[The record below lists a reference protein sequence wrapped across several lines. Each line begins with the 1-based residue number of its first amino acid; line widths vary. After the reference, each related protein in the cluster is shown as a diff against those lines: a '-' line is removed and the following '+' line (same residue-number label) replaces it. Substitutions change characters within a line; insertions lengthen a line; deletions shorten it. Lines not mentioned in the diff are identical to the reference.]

1 MFEWIFSI
9 DAWIT
14 LATLSALEIV
24 LGIDNIIFLAIL
36 VSKLP
41 PEHRD
46 KGRILG
52 LAFAMITRILLLL
65 SLFWVMKLVTPLF
78 SVLGNEISG
87 RDLVLLLGGLFLI
100 VKSIKEIKEQISH
113 QEESQSH
120 FKASNKLWI
129 VVAEIA
135 VIDIVFSLDS
145 VITAVGIAQDVT
157 IMIIAVIIAVA
168 VMLFAS
174 KPIADFVEKYPSIK
188 ILALAFLVL
197 IGVVLVAESFDIH
210 IDKAYI
216 YTAMAFALVV
226 QILNILDQ
234 RKEKMA
240 KDANGI
246 ELNTGDSVSVIKDLK
261 VKGVSTTLKR
271 GTTIKNIKLTSKEGE
286 IEARVDKFGVI
297 VLKTEFLKKI

>member
-1 MFEWIFSI
+1 MFEWIFSV
-9 DAWIT
+9 DAWVVLLT
-14 LATLSALEIV
+14 LTALEIV

-78 SVLGNEISG
+78 SILGNEISG

-100 VKSIKEIKEQISH
+100 VKSIKEIKESIMH
-113 QEESQSH
+113 QEESQSNI
-120 FKASNKLWI
+120 KISNKLWV

-145 VITAVGIAQDVT
+145 VITAVGIAQDIE
-157 IMIIAVIIAVA
+157 IMIIAVIVAVL

-188 ILALAFLVL
+188 ILALAFLVM
-197 IGVVLVAESFDIH
+197 IGFVLVCESFDIH

-216 YTAMAFALVV
+216 YTAMAFSLIVE
-226 QILNILDQ
+226 ILNIISQ
-234 RKEKMA
+234 
-240 KDANGI
+240 
-246 ELNTGDSVSVIKDLK
+246 
-261 VKGVSTTLKR
+261 
-271 GTTIKNIKLTSKEGE
+271 
-286 IEARVDKFGVI
+286 
-297 VLKTEFLKKI
+297 KKQADNS

>member
-1 MFEWIFSI
+1 MFEWIFSV
-9 DAWIT
+9 DAWVVLLT
-14 LATLSALEIV
+14 LTALEIV

-78 SVLGNEISG
+78 SILGNEISG

-100 VKSIKEIKEQISH
+100 VKSIKEIKESIMH
-113 QEESQSH
+113 QEESQSNI
-120 FKASNKLWI
+120 KISNKLWV

-145 VITAVGIAQDVT
+145 VITAVGIAQDIE
-157 IMIIAVIIAVA
+157 IMIIAVIVAVL

-188 ILALAFLVL
+188 ILALAFLVM
-197 IGVVLVAESFDIH
+197 IGFVLVCESFDIH

-216 YTAMAFALVV
+216 YTAMAFSLIVE
-226 QILNILDQ
+226 ILNIISQ
-234 RKEKMA
+234 
-240 KDANGI
+240 
-246 ELNTGDSVSVIKDLK
+246 
-261 VKGVSTTLKR
+261 
-271 GTTIKNIKLTSKEGE
+271 
-286 IEARVDKFGVI
+286 
-297 VLKTEFLKKI
+297 KKQINNS

>member
-1 MFEWIFSI
+1 MFEWIFSV
-9 DAWIT
+9 DAWVVLLT
-14 LATLSALEIV
+14 LTALEIV

-78 SVLGNEISG
+78 SILGNEISG

-100 VKSIKEIKEQISH
+100 VKSIKEIKESIMH
-113 QEESQSH
+113 QEESQSNI
-120 FKASNKLWI
+120 KISNNLWV

-145 VITAVGIAQDVT
+145 VITAVGIAQDIEV
-157 IMIIAVIIAVA
+157 MIIAVIIAVL

-188 ILALAFLVL
+188 ILALAFLVM
-197 IGVVLVAESFDIH
+197 IGFVLVCESFDIH

-216 YTAMAFALVV
+216 YTAMAFSLIVE
-226 QILNILDQ
+226 ILNIISQ
-234 RKEKMA
+234 
-240 KDANGI
+240 
-246 ELNTGDSVSVIKDLK
+246 
-261 VKGVSTTLKR
+261 
-271 GTTIKNIKLTSKEGE
+271 
-286 IEARVDKFGVI
+286 
-297 VLKTEFLKKI
+297 KKQTNNS

>member
-1 MFEWIFSI
+1 MFEWIFSV
-9 DAWIT
+9 DAWVVLFT
-14 LATLSALEIV
+14 LTALEIV

-52 LAFAMITRILLLL
+52 LAFAMLTRILLLL

-87 RDLVLLLGGLFLI
+87 RDLVLILGGLFLI
-100 VKSIKEIKEQISH
+100 VKSIKEIKESINH
-113 QEESQSH
+113 KEQEQSNI
-120 FKASNKLWI
+120 KISNKLWI

-145 VITAVGIAQDVT
+145 VITAVGIAQDIE
-157 IMIIAVIIAVA
+157 IMIIAVIMAVL

-174 KPIADFVEKYPSIK
+174 KPIADFIEKYPSIK
-188 ILALAFLVL
+188 ILALAFLVM
-197 IGVVLVAESFDIH
+197 IGFVLVSEGFDIH

-216 YTAMAFALVV
+216 YVAMVFSLVV
-226 QILNILDQ
+226 EILNIISQ
-234 RKEKMA
+234 KQN
-240 KDANGI
+240 KD
-246 ELNTGDSVSVIKDLK
+246 
-261 VKGVSTTLKR
+261 
-271 GTTIKNIKLTSKEGE
+271 
-286 IEARVDKFGVI
+286 
-297 VLKTEFLKKI
+297 

>member
-9 DAWIT
+9 DAWVI
-14 LATLSALEIV
+14 LATLTALEIV

-41 PEHRD
+41 PQHRD

-52 LAFAMITRILLLL
+52 LGFAMITRILLLL
-65 SLFWVMKLVTPLF
+65 SLFWVMKLVNPLF
-78 SVLGNEISG
+78 SILGNEISG
-87 RDLVLLLGGLFLI
+87 RDLVLLLGGIFLI
-100 VKSIKEIKEQISH
+100 IKSTKEIIEQISSN
-113 QEESQSH
+113 EDEQSH
-120 FKASNKLWI
+120 FKASNKLWV

-145 VITAVGIAQDVT
+145 VITAVGIAQDIS
-157 IMIIAVIIAVA
+157 IMILAVMIAVA

-197 IGVVLVAESFDIH
+197 IGIVLVAQSFDLH

-216 YTAMAFALVV
+216 YTAMGFALVV
-226 QILNILDQ
+226 QILNILDSK
-234 RKEKMA
+234 KEKNA
-240 KDANGI
+240 
-246 ELNTGDSVSVIKDLK
+246 
-261 VKGVSTTLKR
+261 
-271 GTTIKNIKLTSKEGE
+271 
-286 IEARVDKFGVI
+286 
-297 VLKTEFLKKI
+297 

>member
-234 RKEKMA
+234 RKKKMA

>member
-1 MFEWIFSI
+1 MFEWIFSV
-9 DAWIT
+9 DAWVVLLT
-14 LATLSALEIV
+14 LTALEIV

-78 SVLGNEISG
+78 SILGNEISG

-100 VKSIKEIKEQISH
+100 VKSIKEIKESIMH
-113 QEESQSH
+113 QEESQSNI
-120 FKASNKLWI
+120 KISNKLWI

-145 VITAVGIAQDVT
+145 VITAVGIAQDIE
-157 IMIIAVIIAVA
+157 IMIIAVIVAVL

-188 ILALAFLVL
+188 ILALAFLVM
-197 IGVVLVAESFDIH
+197 IGFVLVCESFDIH

-216 YTAMAFALVV
+216 YTAMAFSLIVE
-226 QILNILDQ
+226 ILNIISQ
-234 RKEKMA
+234 
-240 KDANGI
+240 
-246 ELNTGDSVSVIKDLK
+246 
-261 VKGVSTTLKR
+261 
-271 GTTIKNIKLTSKEGE
+271 
-286 IEARVDKFGVI
+286 
-297 VLKTEFLKKI
+297 KKQTDNS

>member
-1 MFEWIFSI
+1 MFEWIFSV
-9 DAWIT
+9 DAWVVLLT
-14 LATLSALEIV
+14 LTALEIV

-100 VKSIKEIKEQISH
+100 VKSIKEIKESIMH
-113 QEESQSH
+113 QEESQSNI
-120 FKASNKLWI
+120 KISNKLWV

-145 VITAVGIAQDVT
+145 VITAVGIAQDIE
-157 IMIIAVIIAVA
+157 IMIIAVIVAVL

-188 ILALAFLVL
+188 ILALAFLVM
-197 IGVVLVAESFDIH
+197 IGFVLVCESFDIH

-216 YTAMAFALVV
+216 YTAMAFSLIVE
-226 QILNILDQ
+226 ILNIISQ
-234 RKEKMA
+234 
-240 KDANGI
+240 
-246 ELNTGDSVSVIKDLK
+246 
-261 VKGVSTTLKR
+261 
-271 GTTIKNIKLTSKEGE
+271 
-286 IEARVDKFGVI
+286 
-297 VLKTEFLKKI
+297 KKQTNNS

>member
-1 MFEWIFSI
+1 MFEWIFSV
-9 DAWIT
+9 DAWAVLLT
-14 LATLSALEIV
+14 LTALEIV

-78 SVLGNEISG
+78 SILGNEISG

-100 VKSIKEIKEQISH
+100 VKSIKEIKESIMH
-113 QEESQSH
+113 QEESQSNI
-120 FKASNKLWI
+120 KISNKLWV

-145 VITAVGIAQDVT
+145 VITAVGIAQDIE
-157 IMIIAVIIAVA
+157 IMIIAVIIAVL

-188 ILALAFLVL
+188 ILALAFLVM
-197 IGVVLVAESFDIH
+197 IGFVLVCESFDIH

-216 YTAMAFALVV
+216 YTAMAFSLIVE
-226 QILNILDQ
+226 ILNIISQ
-234 RKEKMA
+234 
-240 KDANGI
+240 
-246 ELNTGDSVSVIKDLK
+246 
-261 VKGVSTTLKR
+261 
-271 GTTIKNIKLTSKEGE
+271 
-286 IEARVDKFGVI
+286 
-297 VLKTEFLKKI
+297 KKQTDNS

>member
-1 MFEWIFSI
+1 MFEWIFSV
-9 DAWIT
+9 DAWVVLLT
-14 LATLSALEIV
+14 LTALEIV

-41 PEHRD
+41 PEYRD

-78 SVLGNEISG
+78 SILGNEISG

-100 VKSIKEIKEQISH
+100 VKSIKEIKESIMH
-113 QEESQSH
+113 QEESQSNI
-120 FKASNKLWI
+120 KISNKLWV

-145 VITAVGIAQDVT
+145 VITAVGIAQDIE
-157 IMIIAVIIAVA
+157 IMIIAVIVAVL

-188 ILALAFLVL
+188 ILALAFLVM
-197 IGVVLVAESFDIH
+197 IGFVLVCESFDIH

-216 YTAMAFALVV
+216 YTAMAFSLIVE
-226 QILNILDQ
+226 ILNIISQ
-234 RKEKMA
+234 
-240 KDANGI
+240 
-246 ELNTGDSVSVIKDLK
+246 
-261 VKGVSTTLKR
+261 
-271 GTTIKNIKLTSKEGE
+271 
-286 IEARVDKFGVI
+286 
-297 VLKTEFLKKI
+297 KKQTNNS

>member
-234 RKEKMA
+234 RKKKMA

-261 VKGVSTTLKR
+261 VKGASTTLKR

>member
-1 MFEWIFSI
+1 MFEWIFSV
-9 DAWIT
+9 DAWVVLLT
-14 LATLSALEIV
+14 LTALEIV

-78 SVLGNEISG
+78 SILGNEISG

-100 VKSIKEIKEQISH
+100 VKSIKEIKESIMH
-113 QEESQSH
+113 QEENQSNI
-120 FKASNKLWI
+120 KISNKLWV

-145 VITAVGIAQDVT
+145 VITAVGIAQDIE
-157 IMIIAVIIAVA
+157 IMIIAVIIAVL

-188 ILALAFLVL
+188 ILALAFLVM
-197 IGVVLVAESFDIH
+197 IGFVLVCESFDIH

-216 YTAMAFALVV
+216 YTAMAFSLIVE
-226 QILNILDQ
+226 ILNIISQ
-234 RKEKMA
+234 
-240 KDANGI
+240 
-246 ELNTGDSVSVIKDLK
+246 
-261 VKGVSTTLKR
+261 
-271 GTTIKNIKLTSKEGE
+271 
-286 IEARVDKFGVI
+286 
-297 VLKTEFLKKI
+297 KKQTDNS

>member
-1 MFEWIFSI
+1 MFEWIFSV
-9 DAWIT
+9 DAWVVLLT
-14 LATLSALEIV
+14 LTALEIV

-100 VKSIKEIKEQISH
+100 VKSIKEIKESIMH
-113 QEESQSH
+113 QEESQSNI
-120 FKASNKLWI
+120 KISNKLWV

-145 VITAVGIAQDVT
+145 VITAVGIAQDIE
-157 IMIIAVIIAVA
+157 IMIIAVIVAVL

-174 KPIADFVEKYPSIK
+174 KLIADFVEKYPSIK
-188 ILALAFLVL
+188 ILALAFLVM
-197 IGVVLVAESFDIH
+197 IGFVLVCESFDIH

-216 YTAMAFALVV
+216 YTAMAFSLIVE
-226 QILNILDQ
+226 ILNIISQ
-234 RKEKMA
+234 
-240 KDANGI
+240 
-246 ELNTGDSVSVIKDLK
+246 
-261 VKGVSTTLKR
+261 
-271 GTTIKNIKLTSKEGE
+271 
-286 IEARVDKFGVI
+286 
-297 VLKTEFLKKI
+297 KKQTNNS

>member
-1 MFEWIFSI
+1 MFEWIFSV
-9 DAWIT
+9 DAWVVLLT
-14 LATLSALEIV
+14 LTALEIV

-78 SVLGNEISG
+78 SILGNEISG

-100 VKSIKEIKEQISH
+100 VKSIKEIKESIMH
-113 QEESQSH
+113 QEESQSNI
-120 FKASNKLWI
+120 KISNKLWV

-145 VITAVGIAQDVT
+145 VITAVGIAQDIE
-157 IMIIAVIIAVA
+157 IMIIAVIVAVL

-188 ILALAFLVL
+188 ILALAFLVM
-197 IGVVLVAESFDIH
+197 IGFVLVCESFDIH

-216 YTAMAFALVV
+216 YTAMAFSLIVE
-226 QILNILDQ
+226 ILNIISQ
-234 RKEKMA
+234 
-240 KDANGI
+240 
-246 ELNTGDSVSVIKDLK
+246 
-261 VKGVSTTLKR
+261 
-271 GTTIKNIKLTSKEGE
+271 
-286 IEARVDKFGVI
+286 
-297 VLKTEFLKKI
+297 KK

>member
-1 MFEWIFSI
+1 MFEWIFSV
-9 DAWIT
+9 DAWVVLLT
-14 LATLSALEIV
+14 LTALEIV

-100 VKSIKEIKEQISH
+100 VKSIKEIKESIIH
-113 QEESQSH
+113 QEESQSNI
-120 FKASNKLWI
+120 KISNKLWV

-145 VITAVGIAQDVT
+145 VITAVGIAQDIE
-157 IMIIAVIIAVA
+157 IMIIAVIVAVL

-188 ILALAFLVL
+188 ILALAFLVM
-197 IGVVLVAESFDIH
+197 IGFVLVCESFDIH

-216 YTAMAFALVV
+216 YTAMAFSLIVE
-226 QILNILDQ
+226 ILNIISQ
-234 RKEKMA
+234 
-240 KDANGI
+240 
-246 ELNTGDSVSVIKDLK
+246 
-261 VKGVSTTLKR
+261 
-271 GTTIKNIKLTSKEGE
+271 
-286 IEARVDKFGVI
+286 
-297 VLKTEFLKKI
+297 KKQTNNS

>member
-1 MFEWIFSI
+1 MFEWIFSV
-9 DAWIT
+9 DAWVVLLT
-14 LATLSALEIV
+14 LTALEIV

-46 KGRILG
+46 KGRVLG

-78 SVLGNEISG
+78 SILGNEISG

-100 VKSIKEIKEQISH
+100 VKSIKEIKESITH
-113 QEESQSH
+113 QEESQSNI
-120 FKASNKLWI
+120 KISNKLWV

-145 VITAVGIAQDVT
+145 VITAVGIAQDIE
-157 IMIIAVIIAVA
+157 IMIIAVIVAVL

-188 ILALAFLVL
+188 ILALVFLVM
-197 IGVVLVAESFDIH
+197 IGFVLVCESFDIH

-216 YTAMAFALVV
+216 YTAMAFSLIVE
-226 QILNILDQ
+226 ILNIISQ
-234 RKEKMA
+234 KKQ
-240 KDANGI
+240 AN
-246 ELNTGDSVSVIKDLK
+246 NS
-261 VKGVSTTLKR
+261 
-271 GTTIKNIKLTSKEGE
+271 
-286 IEARVDKFGVI
+286 
-297 VLKTEFLKKI
+297 

>member
-1 MFEWIFSI
+1 MFEWIFSV
-9 DAWIT
+9 DAWVVLLT
-14 LATLSALEIV
+14 LTALEIV

-46 KGRILG
+46 KGRVLG

-78 SVLGNEISG
+78 SILGNEISG

-100 VKSIKEIKEQISH
+100 VKSIKEIKESIMH
-113 QEESQSH
+113 QEESQSNI
-120 FKASNKLWI
+120 KISNKLWI

-145 VITAVGIAQDVT
+145 VITAVGIAQDIE
-157 IMIIAVIIAVA
+157 IMIIAVIIAVL

-174 KPIADFVEKYPSIK
+174 KPIADFVEKYPNIK
-188 ILALAFLVL
+188 ILALAFLVM
-197 IGVVLVAESFDIH
+197 IGFVLVCESFDIH

-216 YTAMAFALVV
+216 YVAMAFSLVV
-226 QILNILDQ
+226 EILNIISQ
-234 RKEKMA
+234 
-240 KDANGI
+240 
-246 ELNTGDSVSVIKDLK
+246 
-261 VKGVSTTLKR
+261 
-271 GTTIKNIKLTSKEGE
+271 
-286 IEARVDKFGVI
+286 
-297 VLKTEFLKKI
+297 KKQTNNS

>member
-1 MFEWIFSI
+1 MFEWIFSV
-9 DAWIT
+9 DAWVVLLT
-14 LATLSALEIV
+14 LTALEIV

-78 SVLGNEISG
+78 SILGNEISG
-87 RDLVLLLGGLFLI
+87 RDLVLLFGGLFLI
-100 VKSIKEIKEQISH
+100 VKSIKEIKESIMH
-113 QEESQSH
+113 QEESQSNI
-120 FKASNKLWI
+120 KISNKLWV

-145 VITAVGIAQDVT
+145 VITAVGIAQDIE
-157 IMIIAVIIAVA
+157 IMIIAVIIAVL

-174 KPIADFVEKYPSIK
+174 KPIVDFVEKYPSIK
-188 ILALAFLVL
+188 ILALAFLVM
-197 IGVVLVAESFDIH
+197 IGFVLVCESFDIH

-216 YTAMAFALVV
+216 YTAMAFSLIVE
-226 QILNILDQ
+226 ILNIISQ
-234 RKEKMA
+234 
-240 KDANGI
+240 
-246 ELNTGDSVSVIKDLK
+246 
-261 VKGVSTTLKR
+261 
-271 GTTIKNIKLTSKEGE
+271 
-286 IEARVDKFGVI
+286 
-297 VLKTEFLKKI
+297 KKQTDNS

>member
-1 MFEWIFSI
+1 MFDWIFSV
-9 DAWIT
+9 DAWVVLLT
-14 LATLSALEIV
+14 LTALEIV

-78 SVLGNEISG
+78 SILGNEISG

-100 VKSIKEIKEQISH
+100 VKSIKEIKESIMH
-113 QEESQSH
+113 QEEIQSNI
-120 FKASNKLWI
+120 KISNKLWV

-145 VITAVGIAQDVT
+145 VITAVGIAQDIE
-157 IMIIAVIIAVA
+157 IMIIAVIIAVL

-188 ILALAFLVL
+188 ILALAFLVM
-197 IGVVLVAESFDIH
+197 IGFVLVCESFDIH

-216 YTAMAFALVV
+216 YTAMAFSLIVE
-226 QILNILDQ
+226 ILNIISQ
-234 RKEKMA
+234 
-240 KDANGI
+240 
-246 ELNTGDSVSVIKDLK
+246 
-261 VKGVSTTLKR
+261 
-271 GTTIKNIKLTSKEGE
+271 
-286 IEARVDKFGVI
+286 
-297 VLKTEFLKKI
+297 KKQTDNS

>member
-9 DAWIT
+9 DAWVI
-14 LATLSALEIV
+14 LATLTALEIV

-41 PEHRD
+41 PQHRD

-52 LAFAMITRILLLL
+52 LGFAMITRILLLL
-65 SLFWVMKLVTPLF
+65 SLFWVMKLVNPLF
-78 SVLGNEISG
+78 SILGNEISG
-87 RDLVLLLGGLFLI
+87 RDLVLLLGGIFLI
-100 VKSIKEIKEQISH
+100 IKSTKEIIEQISLS
-113 QEESQSH
+113 EDEQSH
-120 FKASNKLWI
+120 FKASNKLWV

-145 VITAVGIAQDVT
+145 VITAVGIAQDVS
-157 IMIIAVIIAVA
+157 IMILAVVIAVA

-197 IGVVLVAESFDIH
+197 IGIVLVAESFDLH

-216 YTAMAFALVV
+216 YTAMGFALVV
-226 QILNILDQ
+226 QILNILDSK
-234 RKEKMA
+234 KEKNA
-240 KDANGI
+240 
-246 ELNTGDSVSVIKDLK
+246 
-261 VKGVSTTLKR
+261 
-271 GTTIKNIKLTSKEGE
+271 
-286 IEARVDKFGVI
+286 
-297 VLKTEFLKKI
+297 

>member
-1 MFEWIFSI
+1 MFEWIFSV
-9 DAWIT
+9 DAWVVLLT
-14 LATLSALEIV
+14 LTALEIV

-46 KGRILG
+46 KGRVLG

-78 SVLGNEISG
+78 SILGNEISG

-100 VKSIKEIKEQISH
+100 VKSIKEIKESITH
-113 QEESQSH
+113 QEESQSNI
-120 FKASNKLWI
+120 KISNKLWI

-145 VITAVGIAQDVT
+145 VITAVGIAQDIE
-157 IMIIAVIIAVA
+157 IMIIAVVIAVL

-188 ILALAFLVL
+188 ILALAFLVM
-197 IGVVLVAESFDIH
+197 IGFVLVCESFDIH

-216 YTAMAFALVV
+216 YVAMAFSLAVE
-226 QILNILDQ
+226 ILNIISQ
-234 RKEKMA
+234 
-240 KDANGI
+240 
-246 ELNTGDSVSVIKDLK
+246 
-261 VKGVSTTLKR
+261 
-271 GTTIKNIKLTSKEGE
+271 
-286 IEARVDKFGVI
+286 
-297 VLKTEFLKKI
+297 KKQTNNS